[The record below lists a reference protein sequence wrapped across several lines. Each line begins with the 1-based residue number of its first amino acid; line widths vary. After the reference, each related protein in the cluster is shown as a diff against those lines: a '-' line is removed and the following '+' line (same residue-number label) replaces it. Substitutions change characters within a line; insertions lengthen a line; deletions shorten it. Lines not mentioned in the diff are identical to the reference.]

1 MRILVNHREVG
12 YFYGGVENHIRELS
26 KKLIEKGHY
35 IIILTEKGKKD
46 PLEPI
51 KKRPLSKAIYLPSF
65 KLRRSN
71 DFKQFST
78 NLSKKINKNFFIV
91 KLLRVLSNIGWMAK
105 SSFWILIN
113 RDKFDVIWVSKYTD
127 TLSLRLLNKFIKI
140 PYVES
145 LEGYDYIE
153 AENARNVKN
162 VFAISK
168 FIRDQ
173 CKKIHKFEPKLITV
187 GVDQKKFQNVNKQEV
202 FKIRSQYKKNKNDKI
217 ILNVARLVES
227 KDLSTFIKASSEV
240 SKKFKN
246 VKFLICGDGE
256 ERQKLKNLI
265 KELNLN
271 GKVFI
276 LNVFGDDLI
285 KYYAA
290 SDIFVHVPKQGNHF
304 GIVYIEAMAAGL
316 PIIASNMDASPKT
329 VEGCA
334 ILVTPGDVIRISNAI
349 EDLIEN
355 EKLRKK
361 LSKNSLN
368 RAKLFDWNKIVE
380 ETEEFFSKAIT

>member
-91 KLLRVLSNIGWMAK
+91 KFLRILSNIGWMAK

-240 SKKFKN
+240 SKKFKD

>member
-1 MRILVNHREVG
+1 MKILIDHREVG
-12 YFYGGVENHIRELS
+12 YFYGGAENHIRELS
-26 KKLIEKGHY
+26 KKLIEKGHN
-35 IIILTEKGKKD
+35 IIFLTEKGKKD
-46 PLEPI
+46 PLIRLRGNPNI
-51 KKRPLSKAIYLPSF
+51 KIVYLPSF
-65 KLRRSN
+65 KIRRSKN
-71 DFKQFST
+71 FKNFSSE
-78 NLSKKINKNFFIV
+78 LSKKIDKSIFIT
-91 KLLRVLSNIGWMAK
+91 KFLRVLSNIGWMAK
-105 SSFWILIN
+105 SGFWILIN
-113 RDKFDVIWVSKYTD
+113 RDKFDVVWVSKYSD

-140 PYVES
+140 PYIES

-153 AENARNVKN
+153 AENAKNVKN

-173 CKKIHKFEPKLITV
+173 CKKIHKFEPKLITI
-187 GVDQKKFQNVNKQEV
+187 GIDQKKFQNVDKQEV
-202 FKIRSQYKKNKNDKI
+202 SKIRSQYKKNKNDKI

-227 KDLSTFIKASSEV
+227 KDLSTFVKASSKV
-240 SKKFKN
+240 SKKFKD

-256 ERQKLKNLI
+256 ERQKLNNLI

-271 GKVFI
+271 KKVFI

-304 GIVYIEAMAAGL
+304 GVVYIEAMAAGL

-329 VEGCA
+329 VGDCA

-368 RAKLFDWNKIVE
+368 RAKLFDWNKIVKE
-380 ETEEFFSKAIT
+380 VEHFLSKAIT

>member
-12 YFYGGVENHIRELS
+12 YFYGGAENHIKELS

-35 IIILTEKGKKD
+35 IIFLTEKGKKD
-46 PLEPI
+46 TLEPI

-113 RDKFDVIWVSKYTD
+113 RDKFDVVWVSKYTD

-227 KDLSTFIKASSEV
+227 KDLFTFIKASSKV
-240 SKKFKN
+240 SKKFKD

-276 LNVFGDDLI
+276 LNVFGEDLI